1 MAMETDG
8 SVKSEVET
16 ARIRIVKAAG
26 VPPTTVRISI
36 DFGADASLYQPIAA
50 HGYGPEQFE
59 EMKRFADRN
68 KPARRGQFMEF
79 GSGLSSM

>member
-1 MAMETDG
+1 
-8 SVKSEVET
+8 
-16 ARIRIVKAAG
+16 VKAAG